1 VLGTSPVT
9 TYVDAI
15 ERTLLIM
22 IVGTFAPVPV
32 IVNVTPPILNI
43 GATQFNRTESY
54 VCSDT
59 GVVAAVGGGNGISA
73 VIGNAEVLSVSI
85 LSGDCRIPEY
95 TLYM

>member
-9 TYVDAI
+9 TYVDAV

-32 IVNVTPPILNI
+32 IVNVTLPILNI

-59 GVVAAVGGGNGISA
+59 GVVAVVGGGNGISTF
-73 VIGNAEVLSVSI
+73 IGNPVL
-85 LSGDCRIPEY
+85 
-95 TLYM
+95 TLITTLAVFTIYE